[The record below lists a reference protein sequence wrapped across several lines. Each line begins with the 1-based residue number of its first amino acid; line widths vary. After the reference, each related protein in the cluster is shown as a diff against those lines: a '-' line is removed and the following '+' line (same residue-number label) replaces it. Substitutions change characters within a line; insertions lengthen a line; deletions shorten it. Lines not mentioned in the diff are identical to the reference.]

1 VWQHQTICHKR
12 ILLPLTT
19 EASLIVWQ
27 EIKGYN
33 ETIVLTLDCHWQ
45 LLLHL
50 CLLKPLSSNQTP
62 STSST
67 SFNV

>member
-33 ETIVLTLDCHWQ
+33 ETIVVIAATSVATKMLQEILGTLSSY
-45 LLLHL
+45 LLLFF
-50 CLLKPLSSNQTP
+50 P
-62 STSST
+62 
-67 SFNV
+67 